1 MKYIDIGKEGEMPI
15 VGGTRKGDTGFFI
28 TPTIFVNPD
37 RKSRIYTEEIFGPV
51 LNIVTFKTE
60 EEVIGL
66 ANDTVTGL
74 SGESTLYIIV
84 SLWPAAHIRFL

>member
-1 MKYIDIGKEGEMPI
+1 MPI

-51 LNIVTFKTE
+51 LNI
-60 EEVIGL
+60 
-66 ANDTVTGL
+66 
-74 SGESTLYIIV
+74 
-84 SLWPAAHIRFL
+84 